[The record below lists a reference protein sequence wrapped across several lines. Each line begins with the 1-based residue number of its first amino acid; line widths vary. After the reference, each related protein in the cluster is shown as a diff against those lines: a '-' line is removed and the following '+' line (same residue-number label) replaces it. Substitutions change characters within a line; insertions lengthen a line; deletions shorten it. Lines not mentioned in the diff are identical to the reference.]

1 MTTYALPRRFWWLFF
16 SSRTRHTRC
25 ALVTGVQTCA
35 LPICFVSP
43 GFGLSGAG
51 GEDTDGSEAITSV
64 TVTIDAGTL
73 ELGAGAPAG
82 SSLIDNGGGSYTLQV
97 TDPDHYADAIAALQ
111 VEVPAGYEGTVNGTI
126 SVTTEEVSL
135 NGGETDLT
143 DNSATVTK
151 NFSATVNG
159 GPVTPTAS
167 LALAGGA
174 ASIKEDSADNVV
186 EFNASAGHA
195 TDELTSIVIEL
206 PGVALGDVNIDQI
219 NSDLTG
225 IGSAQVTEAGGKTT
239 ITITF
244 HDAEDLQSFDSS
256 FTLDAPDEDSDV
268 DLTGVKITA
277 NAKDITSG
285 VTGDASQTTTIVVD
299 AVLDEAGSATQ
310 GMAPSET
317 ESANAQ
323 EIDLDLS
330 LGFVSPGFGL
340 SGAGGEDTDGSEA
353 ITSGTVT
360 IDAGTLELGAGAP
373 AGSSLIDNGGGSYT
387 LQVTDPDHYA
397 DAIAALQVEVPAGYE
412 GTVNGTIR
420 SEERRVGKECVS
432 TCRSRWSPC
441 H

>member
-1 MTTYALPRRFWWLFF
+1 MRISDW
-16 SSRTRHTRC
+16 SS
-25 ALVTGVQTCA
+25 
-35 LPICFVSP
+35 
-43 GFGLSGAG
+43 
-51 GEDTDGSEAITSV
+51 
-64 TVTIDAGTL
+64 
-73 ELGAGAPAG
+73 
-82 SSLIDNGGGSYTLQV
+82 
-97 TDPDHYADAIAALQ
+97 
-111 VEVPAGYEGTVNGTI
+111 
-126 SVTTEEVSL
+126 
-135 NGGETDLT
+135 
-143 DNSATVTK
+143 
-151 NFSATVNG
+151 
-159 GPVTPTAS
+159 
-167 LALAGGA
+167 
-174 ASIKEDSADNVV
+174 
-186 EFNASAGHA
+186 
-195 TDELTSIVIEL
+195 
-206 PGVALGDVNIDQI
+206 DVCS
-219 NSDLTG
+219 SDL

-353 ITSGTVT
+353 ITSVTVT

-373 AGSSLIDNGGGSYT
+373 AG
-387 LQVTDPDHYA
+387 
-397 DAIAALQVEVPAGYE
+397 
-412 GTVNGTIR
+412 R
-420 SEERRVGKECVS
+420 SEEHTSELQSLMRISYAVFCLKKKKQ
-432 TCRSRWSPC
+432 TYMM
-441 H
+441 